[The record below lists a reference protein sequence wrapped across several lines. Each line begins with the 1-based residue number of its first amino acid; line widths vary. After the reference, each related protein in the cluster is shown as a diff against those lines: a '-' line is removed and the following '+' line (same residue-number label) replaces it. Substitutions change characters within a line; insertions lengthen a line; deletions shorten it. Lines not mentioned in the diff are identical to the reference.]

1 MAGAE
6 VSDRLEI
13 RAHTRNLARVRE
25 FVRGAVSRCN
35 LPVREQY
42 RVVLA
47 VDEAVS
53 NTVLH
58 GYAGRS
64 GGQVEVQIECEPGS
78 LRFTIID
85 AGMPFDAA
93 RSASR
98 RAGFDLRRHIR
109 SGAGHG
115 LGLFIMRKVMDE
127 IRYSSRNGQQNQ
139 LTLVKHV
146 VHQS

>member
-1 MAGAE
+1 MAGAG
-6 VSDRLEI
+6 VTDRLEI
-13 RAHTRNLARVRE
+13 KAHTRNLARVRE
-25 FVRGAVSRCN
+25 FVRGAVRRCN
-35 LPVREQY
+35 LPVREQH

-58 GYAGRS
+58 GYSGHS
-64 GGQVEVQIECEPGS
+64 GGQVEVQIESEPGT

-85 AGMPFDAA
+85 AGMPYDVA
-93 RSASR
+93 RGANR
-98 RAGFDLRRHIR
+98 RAGFDLRRHIQ
-109 SGAGHG
+109 SGARRG

-127 IRYSSRNGQQNQ
+127 IRYSSRDGQQNQ

-146 VHQS
+146 VQQA